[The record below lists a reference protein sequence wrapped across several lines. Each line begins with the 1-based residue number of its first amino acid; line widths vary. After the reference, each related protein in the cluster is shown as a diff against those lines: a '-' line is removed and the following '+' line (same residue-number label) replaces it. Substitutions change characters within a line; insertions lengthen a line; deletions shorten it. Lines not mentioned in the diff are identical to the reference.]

1 LVYTLSSVCC
11 EVFRFL
17 ARRRCNSNSVAIA
30 ITAAIAIADAIPA
43 LAPADRPDRL
53 VFVPDTELVGEAC
66 VIVGLEVAGAVLFE
80 ARLGVTHAVL
90 GTARLIDGD
99 GQRVASEDS

>member
-1 LVYTLSSVCC
+1 LSSVSC

-17 ARRRCNSNSVAIA
+17 ARCRCNSSSVAIA
-30 ITAAIAIADAIPA
+30 ITAAIAMADAIPA
-43 LAPADRPDRL
+43 LALVDRPDRL
-53 VFVPDTELVGEAC
+53 VFVPDTELDGEAC

-80 ARLGVTHAVL
+80 ATLEVTDAVL